1 MKAEEAGAWAGYGPE
16 RRTAGRRRTVAAAM
30 AVAALSLAGVVGCGW
45 EASGSDGRN
54 GDWLTAGVSNSASAE
69 SSSPSSSNSIDS
81 RNSPNSP
88 NSPVSVPVRAGA
100 SDVKACF
107 DGTCEIAV
115 SEPTDIPVDSRFG
128 IDRVS
133 VTLVTSDTV
142 SMRAT
147 GNGNSL
153 QATSGAGGICILNG
167 LTIRVKSV
175 DDGTAVL
182 AFSSTT

>member
-1 MKAEEAGAWAGYGPE
+1 
-16 RRTAGRRRTVAAAM
+16 M

-54 GDWLTAGVSNSASAE
+54 SDWLTAGASNSASAE
-69 SSSPSSSNSIDS
+69 SSSPASTNSIDS
-81 RNSPNSP
+81 PKSPD
-88 NSPVSVPVRAGA
+88 SVPLRAGA
-100 SDVKACF
+100 SDVRACF

-128 IDRVS
+128 IDLVS
-133 VTLVTSDTV
+133 VTLVTPDTV

-153 QATSGAGGICILNG
+153 QATSGTGGICILNG